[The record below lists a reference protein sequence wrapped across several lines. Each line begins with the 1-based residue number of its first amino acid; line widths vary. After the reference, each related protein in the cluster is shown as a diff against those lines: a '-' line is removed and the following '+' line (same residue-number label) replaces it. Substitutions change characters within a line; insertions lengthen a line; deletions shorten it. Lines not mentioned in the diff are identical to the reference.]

1 MSIADSA
8 DYSAD
13 VDAAEADV
21 SLLDIILSQ
30 LKLLEPAELFKVA
43 KQALVEAEKRTKG
56 SSKATAA
63 AAAKAPSNRK
73 SPHLASHRDWV
84 KFTEDH
90 ANAHGWEAFVV
101 TTHRKDKVTGEVT
114 EEVVEWPAS
123 ELRDGAWFFPDTD
136 KQMNYTLAMSLSS
149 ARKAAGHPS
158 YEEWLATQPPPS
170 AEPST
175 TSSAKKV
182 VVKLTAAEKEAAAAE
197 KKAEK
202 ERIKAE
208 AKAAKDAE
216 KAEAK
221 AAKEKAKAEAKA
233 AKEKAKADAK
243 AAKEAAKKPAA
254 KAPVPAAAVKAAIT
268 AVKAAAVK
276 AVVPAAAAPKPAA
289 AVKPA
294 TSAAPKPAV
303 ANDWS
308 CPEDGN
314 VYPWSFK
321 GKKYLRNYDNQ
332 VWLSAAD
339 GGLGEWQG
347 VFIPA
352 TNTIDDS
359 VPEPEYDDEE

>member
-13 VDAAEADV
+13 LEADV

-30 LKLLEPAELFKVA
+30 LPLLEPAALFKVA

-63 AAAKAPSNRK
+63 AKAPSNRK

-84 KFTEDH
+84 KFTEEN

-123 ELRDGAWFFPDTD
+123 ELRDGAWFFPDSD
-136 KQMNYTLAMSLSS
+136 KQMNYTLAMTLSS

-170 AEPST
+170 AATST

-182 VVKLTAAEKEAAAAE
+182 VVKLTAAEKEAAAEA
-197 KKAEK
+197 KKAAKEK
-202 ERIKAE
+202 EKAE

-216 KAEAK
+216 KAKAK
-221 AAKEKAKAEAKA
+221 AEKEKAKADAKA

-276 AVVPAAAAPKPAA
+276 AVVPAAAAPKPAT
-289 AVKPA
+289 P
-294 TSAAPKPAV
+294 AAPKPAAV
-303 ANDWS
+303 NDWT

-314 VYPWSFK
+314 VYPWPFK
-321 GKKYLRNYDNQ
+321 GKKYLRNSENQ
-332 VWLSAAD
+332 VWLPAAD
-339 GGLGEWQG
+339 GSIGEWQG

-359 VPEPEYDDEE
+359 VPEPEFDEESESE